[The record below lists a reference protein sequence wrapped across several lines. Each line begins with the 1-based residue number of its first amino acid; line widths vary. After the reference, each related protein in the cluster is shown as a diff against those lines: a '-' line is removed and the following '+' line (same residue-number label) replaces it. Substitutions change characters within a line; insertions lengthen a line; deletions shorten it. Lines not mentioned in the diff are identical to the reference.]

1 METFRKISA
10 SIGSSKEIAGL
21 NKKKKNNDDDGTKF
35 VKSRLAVLS
44 RGELTVRMNLLGTC
58 IARDGP
64 DSSYL
69 GVKGLARL
77 SRRGCSRFLRGS
89 REISSAPSLHR
100 ASTDALIYH

>member
-1 METFRKISA
+1 METFSGKISA

-21 NKKKKNNDDDGTKF
+21 NKKKKNNYDDDDTKF
-35 VKSRLAVLS
+35 VKSRLAVFS

-69 GVKGLARL
+69 GVLKA
-77 SRRGCSRFLRGS
+77 
-89 REISSAPSLHR
+89 
-100 ASTDALIYH
+100 

>member
-1 METFRKISA
+1 M
-10 SIGSSKEIAGL
+10 
-21 NKKKKNNDDDGTKF
+21 NKNNNYDDDDDKKF

-69 GVKGLARL
+69 RVLKA
-77 SRRGCSRFLRGS
+77 
-89 REISSAPSLHR
+89 
-100 ASTDALIYH
+100 

>member
-1 METFRKISA
+1 MKTFSGKISA

-21 NKKKKNNDDDGTKF
+21 NETKNNYDDDDDMKF

-44 RGELTVRMNLLGTC
+44 RGELTVRMNMIGTC

-69 GVKGLARL
+69 RVLKA
-77 SRRGCSRFLRGS
+77 
-89 REISSAPSLHR
+89 
-100 ASTDALIYH
+100 